1 MIQLLEVTKIY
12 GTGTAALSDI
22 NLQIDKGEFVFLVGP
37 SGSGKSTLLR
47 LLIRD
52 MIPSKGTIVVNEWDI
67 VKLPNKKIP
76 ELRKKIGVVFQDL
89 KLLMDRTIFEN
100 IILPL
105 EMADVT
111 RAEAEERVHDIMSL
125 VGIAEHKD
133 KFPVQLSG
141 GELQRAAIARAL
153 VFGPDILLAD
163 EPTGNLDVA
172 TSWEIVKL
180 LQDINKSGTTILMAT
195 HNTDIVSSLLKR
207 VVTLEKGKLVKD
219 DKRGNEEEKHSAH
232 EPVRNS
238 DVEATA
244 DPDSIGVGEEKVEI
258 VTEVVADEVAN
269 EEEAGEK
276 KTHHKKTE

>member
-1 MIQLLEVTKIY
+1 MIQLTEVTKIY

-22 NLQIDKGEFVFLVGP
+22 NLKIDKGEFVFLVGP

-47 LLIRD
+47 MLIRD
-52 MIPSKGTIVVNEWDI
+52 MVPTQGTIIVNEWDI
-67 VKLPNKKIP
+67 ARLPNKKIP

-100 IILPL
+100 IMLPL
-105 EMADVT
+105 EMANVT
-111 RAEAEERVHDIMSL
+111 KAEAEQKVNEIMTQI
-125 VGIAEHKD
+125 GIAEHKN

-153 VFGPDILLAD
+153 VFSPDILLAD

-207 VVTLEKGKLVKD
+207 VISLEKGKLVKD
-219 DKRGNEEEKHSAH
+219 SKKAEGDEKEEEKEPADTTDSSA
-232 EPVRNS
+232 
-238 DVEATA
+238 
-244 DPDSIGVGEEKVEI
+244 PDEEKVTIETEEI
-258 VTEVVADEVAN
+258 VDES
-269 EEEAGEK
+269 EDK
-276 KTHHKKTE
+276 KTHHKKDK